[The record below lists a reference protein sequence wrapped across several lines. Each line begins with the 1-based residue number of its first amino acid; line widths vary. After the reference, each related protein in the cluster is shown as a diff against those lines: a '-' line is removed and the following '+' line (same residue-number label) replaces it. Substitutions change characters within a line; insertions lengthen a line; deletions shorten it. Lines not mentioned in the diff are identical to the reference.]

1 MIFIVIV
8 TWSFDFT
15 YGPAVFEKELADT
28 PAVCCLR
35 CLHGQ
40 FLTPQLCLQYGPI
53 NQIIIPRPGAPT
65 GVGKVILNFADV
77 TSAMAAQR
85 VMNGRK
91 FAGRTVIAT
100 FMTDDQLA
108 AGSLD

>member
-1 MIFIVIV
+1 MKQNGLSQSVSPV
-8 TWSFDFT
+8 HTTEMRS
-15 YGPAVFEKELADT
+15 
-28 PAVCCLR
+28 
-35 CLHGQ
+35 
-40 FLTPQLCLQYGPI
+40 LCLQYGPI

-65 GVGKVILNFADV
+65 GVGKVILNFGDV

>member
-1 MIFIVIV
+1 MSDV
-8 TWSFDFT
+8 
-15 YGPAVFEKELADT
+15 G
-28 PAVCCLR
+28 
-35 CLHGQ
+35 
-40 FLTPQLCLQYGPI
+40 FLPVQYGQV
-53 NQIIIPRPGAPT
+53 NQIIIPRPGAPS
-65 GVGKVILNFADV
+65 GVGKVILNFGDV

>member
-1 MIFIVIV
+1 M
-8 TWSFDFT
+8 W
-15 YGPAVFEKELADT
+15 
-28 PAVCCLR
+28 
-35 CLHGQ
+35 
-40 FLTPQLCLQYGPI
+40 LQYGAV
-53 NQIIIPRPGAPT
+53 NDIIIPRPGAAS
-65 GVGKVILNFADV
+65 GVGKVVLNFADV
-77 TSAMAAQR
+77 QSAIAAQR

>member
-1 MIFIVIV
+1 MLF
-8 TWSFDFT
+8 SF
-15 YGPAVFEKELADT
+15 V
-28 PAVCCLR
+28 
-35 CLHGQ
+35 
-40 FLTPQLCLQYGPI
+40 QYGTI
-53 NQIIIPRPGAPT
+53 HQIIIPRPGAPS
-65 GVGKVILNFADV
+65 GVGKVILNFGDV

>member
-1 MIFIVIV
+1 MSRFASLSCLLLLIDSV
-8 TWSFDFT
+8 
-15 YGPAVFEKELADT
+15 LAM
-28 PAVCCLR
+28 
-35 CLHGQ
+35 
-40 FLTPQLCLQYGPI
+40 QYGPVH
-53 NQIIIPRPGAPT
+53 QIIIPRPGAPS
-65 GVGKVILNFADV
+65 GVGKVILNFGDV
-77 TSAMAAQR
+77 QSAIAAQR

>member
-1 MIFIVIV
+1 VLLVILCSTGKRNYPYCQGLV
-8 TWSFDFT
+8 SVVSLKTSSLFFHYFWLVLFSF
-15 YGPAVFEKELADT
+15 V
-28 PAVCCLR
+28 
-35 CLHGQ
+35 
-40 FLTPQLCLQYGPI
+40 QYGTI
-53 NQIIIPRPGAPT
+53 HQIIIPRPGAPS
-65 GVGKVILNFADV
+65 GVGKVILNFGDV